1 MPVTRNILRS
11 VLLTGLTGIVM
22 LSGCSSTKPA
32 ATVSARV
39 SEGYAKAENLF
50 AKKDYADASLVLE
63 SLIFTSRATALEDD
77 VLFLLAQ
84 SYYHSKEY
92 LLAGDIYTRL
102 LQQLPST
109 PYAKTAQFMLAKSYE
124 QLSPHYELDQQHT
137 LKAIE
142 QFSLYLDL
150 YPVTDSLKV
159 SSEVEKYRE
168 LLKINPENPSYKES
182 YASASAQYSRIDSV
196 RYAARTIKRFR
207 EKLARNSFSIARN
220 YVRLGKYKAAG
231 IFYDEIIRSYSDTG
245 FIHDAWSGKI
255 DTLMK
260 RKKWYDA
267 AQALDQYLQLYPAKE
282 SDMASEREK
291 ITRNLKNG

>member
-11 VLLTGLTGIVM
+11 ATLICVTGIVM
-22 LSGCSSTKPA
+22 LSGCSSSKPA

-92 LLAGDIYTRL
+92 LLAGDIYSRL

-150 YPVTDSLKV
+150 YPVTDSMKV

-220 YVRLGKYKAAG
+220 YVQLGKYKAAG

-245 FIHDAWSGKI
+245 LIHDAWSGKI

-282 SDMASEREK
+282 SEMASEREK
-291 ITRNLKNG
+291 ITKNLKNG